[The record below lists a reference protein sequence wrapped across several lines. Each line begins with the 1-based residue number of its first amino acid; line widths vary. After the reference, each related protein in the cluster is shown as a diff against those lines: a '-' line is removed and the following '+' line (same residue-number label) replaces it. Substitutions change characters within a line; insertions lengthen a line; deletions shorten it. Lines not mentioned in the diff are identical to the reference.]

1 MVFKRRNNAKL
12 TPWRHLVAV
21 CGKIILLLVCGFGL
35 FMGAAAA
42 NEIDLDKPIELE
54 SGKGIAIFSASVTN
68 PPLGGIRLLQLAYL
82 SWRAVGNSENSGS
95 IRIDMGGRS
104 FFSTFDKERAK
115 QNLSGRFAAL
125 QLPEGTYEWYD
136 ASGHSRDTI
145 YSSEKSFSRKFRV
158 KAGQISYVGSL
169 DMVPATDAL
178 REGGRYAF
186 AVFAFL
192 IPLSKADFKP
202 WLSDQSEQ
210 DMPLLYAKGA
220 KLTAQNLIRDIMPD
234 EADVAMGKRVV
245 EITQTADQG
254 DLGAK
259 RSLAHLY
266 WNKFFMDEGGAFL
279 RANRNIPKA
288 EALFAQLV
296 EAGDGEAAYQLAIAY
311 DAKYAFLKDFT
322 LADHPEK
329 ALHYYRFAAEHY
341 YAPAMERL
349 AKVFANSELG
359 VTESP
364 QQATLWSSRADRL
377 KEVPAVPPYLD
388 AAGLAAYKA
397 YQDESGNPKH
407 FALSPSG
414 AFGWA
419 GYASGENEQ
428 PYQAAIKQCEAR
440 NPDKKYPCRAYLTGS
455 RLRWNACAAP
465 FVTEGNIATFAP
477 AELLELD
484 AKAADNLPPD
494 PALRKAFQDFLSQ
507 PMPRALAVSPTGAW
521 AVWSGDCRAP
531 ALALQQCS
539 RKNGGAP
546 CELFAQD
553 DRVTAKSEYGQ
564 SMAAKYSGR
573 QQKLADV
580 SVGGGVK

>member
-1 MVFKRRNNAKL
+1 MNHTIQTIPMYDKQYPVTWLHRAL
-12 TPWRHLVAV
+12 AAICCMLVISTV
-21 CGKIILLLVCGFGL
+21 S
-35 FMGAAAA
+35 A

-54 SGKGIAIFSASVTN
+54 PGKGVAIFSASVTN

-82 SWRAVGNSENSGS
+82 SWQAVGNGENSGS
-95 IRIDMGGRS
+95 IRIDMGGRG

-186 AVFAFL
+186 AALAFL
-192 IPLSKADFKP
+192 IPFSKADFKP

-210 DMPLLYAKGA
+210 DLPLLYAKGA
-220 KLTAQNLIRDIMPD
+220 KLTTQNLVRDIMPD
-234 EADVAMGKRVV
+234 EADVAMEKNIV
-245 EITQTADQG
+245 EINKTADQG

-288 EALFAQLV
+288 EALFAQLA
-296 EAGDGEAAYQLAIAY
+296 EADDGEAAYQLAIAY
-311 DAKYAFLKDFT
+311 DAKYASLKDFT
-322 LADHPEK
+322 LADQPQK
-329 ALHYYRFAAEHY
+329 ALHYYQLAAEHY

-359 VTESP
+359 AAESP
-364 QQATLWSSRADRL
+364 QQATLWSNRADRL
-377 KEVPAVPPYLD
+377 KEAPAVPPYLD

-407 FALSPSG
+407 FAISPSG
-414 AFGWA
+414 AFGRA
-419 GYASGENEQ
+419 GYTSGENEQ
-428 PYQAAIKQCEAR
+428 PYQTALKQCEAR
-440 NPDKKYPCRAYLTGS
+440 NPDKKYPCSGYLVGS

-465 FVTEGNIATFAP
+465 FISEGNIATFAP
-477 AELLELD
+477 ANLPELD
-484 AKAADNLPPD
+484 AKAADNLPSD
-494 PALRKAFQDFLSQ
+494 LALRKAFQDFLTQ
-507 PMPRALAVSPTGAW
+507 PMPRALAVSPTGVW
-521 AVWSGDCRAP
+521 AVWAGDCRAP

-564 SMAAKYSGR
+564 SVADKYSG
-573 QQKLADV
+573 QQDKLASV
-580 SVGGGVK
+580 SAVGAKK